1 MVMST
6 EVEFNEIEL
15 ADDTL
20 IEAEITTEEQAPDKD
35 KAELDPASDELGDDL
50 SLEGEDATAEADDDA
65 TAEADDEAAE
75 DSPEGEEGEDGED
88 GEDKDE
94 DDEDEE
100 EPTPTLQPG
109 DTVEAAESSFV
120 NRYDEDIE
128 DEFADFVDEE
138 LGYAEIDWDT
148 LPAKEVDK
156 HNTIRQMTLK
166 KAKAHKLGRSSDFCR
181 WALAKTFLGHGD
193 IDAFHKTAL
202 PLITSKKR
210 SPALDYVD
218 ILLAL
223 VGRKAST
230 SNFDAA
236 FSLLDEMPKLATDE
250 PGLERRFRAILTIQQ
265 GDTEKGL
272 EMLAS
277 LAEDFPSDAS
287 FLLSIGEDLCGL
299 ELWEEALE
307 YLEVA
312 QELSRGKTQQE
323 LLVSIENAVQ
333 FAQRRIRYD
342 EFAEN

>member
-35 KAELDPASDELGDDL
+35 KVEVDPSDELGDDL
-50 SLEGEDATAEADDDA
+50 ELEDGAEGDVEGEADGEDADDDA
-65 TAEADDEAAE
+65 
-75 DSPEGEEGEDGED
+75 PEGEEGEEGE
-88 GEDKDE
+88 EKE
-94 DDEDEE
+94 EDEDEE

-109 DTVEAAESSFV
+109 DTIEAAELSFV
-120 NRYDEDIE
+120 DRYDEDIE

-148 LPAKEVDK
+148 LPAKDVDK

-166 KAKAHKLGRSSDFCR
+166 QAKAHKLGRSSDFCR

-223 VGRKAST
+223 VGRQAST

-236 FSLLDEMPKLATDE
+236 FSLLDEVSKVATDE

-265 GDTEKGL
+265 GDAEKGL

-277 LAEDFPSDAS
+277 LAEEFASDGP

-299 ELWEEALE
+299 ELWNEALE
-307 YLEVA
+307 YLEIA
-312 QELSRGKTQQE
+312 EEFSRGKNHQE
-323 LLVSIENAVQ
+323 LLVSIENAIQ

-342 EFAEN
+342 EFAEDQ